1 MRSKLIKL
9 VSIAAVMILAISLS
23 ACGKKEEKVKEPID
37 GAGEGYEFVAKSRS
51 ISDVIGTEGY
61 VEKAIAKNGKLYVVH
76 NTGGAQKLHVIDLET
91 LADDPI
97 ELDFKS
103 ILPETE
109 SSLSESEPV
118 NEEPAESDTSADE
131 TPATDTEVTT
141 GDVSEGETDGTL
153 TVVEEEGRGDLL
165 DGDMSDTYMYEEVG
179 DGGADVSDLV
189 VNDDDSILFL
199 LATYTETG
207 RSYNVCKR
215 DSNGSLSLVYS
226 ADGLVKEGE
235 YVSRAYLKEDGGIY
249 LTKESSILS
258 VDKDGKKEGE
268 IEVGNW
274 IQSIFT
280 DKEGN
285 CYVTFWSQAES
296 GIVCKKADFA
306 QNTLSD
312 GLKVAANNGR
322 TYQTGEDTYV
332 VAGSDAVTE
341 YNVKTDEKKKLWDWI
356 NLDLFNVDT
365 ESFMV
370 NDDGSYSFIAANYDD
385 EATTYDYVTVSKEKI
400 DPANA
405 KIELVY
411 GCSYLDWNVRTKISA
426 FNKSQD
432 KYRIRVKQY
441 IDYDGDYDENSYT
454 EQYARFKADLA
465 AGNVFDLVSVDATDA
480 IALKLAQ
487 KGAFL
492 DLSDFYKE
500 TINRSDYFEN
510 ILDIFQVNG
519 KDYFALSHVSLLAM
533 IGNGEIFKG
542 KTTIT
547 PQEIVELRKQY
558 SDIPFLTSGTKESA
572 LYTMVVYSLN
582 TFVDYEK
589 GTCDF
594 CNQNFYDLLNFADTF
609 PKEINNE
616 NYDTYG
622 MMANGDIILSELY
635 LYDLSSLRMY
645 RQIMGDDAVIVGP
658 PNDKG
663 IRVQVIPNAMYAIS
677 AKTTEKEGCF
687 EFLKFYMEDQSNK
700 MYSSSGI
707 PVRKQAFYDMI
718 EDEITPDTY
727 TDENGNVVEEDT
739 SYTIGTDYGMID
751 VGIPTQAEA
760 DILEGLMNEAKD
772 TIRLDEKFTEI
783 FMEEVQPFIEGQKTA
798 EETATVLQSRVKIYL
813 SENE

>member
-37 GAGEGYEFVAKSRS
+37 GAGEGYEFVAKSQS

-76 NTGGAQKLHVIDLET
+76 NTRGTQKLHVIDLET

-103 ILPETE
+103 ILPENE
-109 SSLSESEPV
+109 DNLSEGEPS
-118 NEEPAESDTSADE
+118 NEEPAEGDTSADE
-131 TPATDTEVTT
+131 TPVADTEAT
-141 GDVSEGETDGTL
+141 GADVSGDENGETL
-153 TVVEEEGRGDLL
+153 TVVKEEGVGDLL
-165 DGDMSDTYMYEEVG
+165 DGDMSDAYMYEEAG
-179 DGGADVSDLV
+179 DSSPDVDDII
-189 VNDDDSILFL
+189 VNDDGSMLFL

-207 RSYNVCKR
+207 RNYNVCKR
-215 DSNGSLSLVYS
+215 DKSGSLSLVYS
-226 ADGLVKEGE
+226 ATDLVTKDE
-235 YVSRAYLKEDGGIY
+235 YVNRAYLKEDGGMY
-249 LTKESSILS
+249 LCKETAIVS

-274 IQSIFT
+274 IQSVFT

-296 GIVCKKADFA
+296 GVACKKADFA
-306 QNTLSD
+306 QGTLSD
-312 GLKVAANNGR
+312 GLSFAASNGR
-322 TYQTGEDTYV
+322 IYQTGEDTYV
-332 VAGSDAVTE
+332 VAGGDAVTE
-341 YNVKTDEKKKLWDWI
+341 YNTKTNEKKKLWDWI

-365 ESFMV
+365 ESFLV

-385 EATTYDYVTVSKEKI
+385 ESTTYDYVTVSKEKI
-400 DPANA
+400 DPEKA
-405 KIELVY
+405 KTELVY
-411 GCSYLDWNVRTKISA
+411 GCAYLDWNVRTKISA

-432 KYRIRVKQY
+432 KYKIRVKQY
-441 IDYDGDYDENSYT
+441 IDYDGDYDENSYM

-465 AGNVFDLVSVDATDA
+465 AGNVFDLVSVDSTDA

-500 TINRSDYFEN
+500 TINRGDYFEN

-519 KDYFALSHVSLLAM
+519 KDYFAISHVSLLAM

-547 PQEIVELRKQY
+547 PQELVQLRKQY
-558 SDIPFLTSGTKESA
+558 SDIPFLTSGTKENA
-572 LYTMVVYSLN
+572 LLTMVIYSLN
-582 TFVDYEK
+582 TFVDFEK

-594 CNQNFYDLLNFADTF
+594 CNQDFYDLLNFADTF
-609 PKEINNE
+609 PKELNNE
-616 NYDTYG
+616 SYDTYG

-645 RQIMGDDAVIVGP
+645 RQIMGDDAVIIGP
-658 PNDKG
+658 PNNEG
-663 IRVQVIPNAMYAIS
+663 IRVQVIPQSMYAIS

-687 EFLKFYMEDQSNK
+687 EFLKYYMEDQGKK

-718 EDEITPDTY
+718 KDEITPDTY

-739 SYTIGTDYGMID
+739 SYTIGTEYGMID

-760 DILEGLMNEAKD
+760 DILEELMNEATA
-772 TIRLDEKFTEI
+772 TIRIDDKFTEI
-783 FMEEVQPFIEGQKTA
+783 FQEEVQPFIEGQKTA

>member
-1 MRSKLIKL
+1 MRSKLIRL
-9 VSIAAVMILAISLS
+9 VSIVAVMILAISLS

-37 GAGEGYEFVAKSRS
+37 GAGEGYEFVAKSQS
-51 ISDVIGTEGY
+51 ISDIIGSEGY

-76 NTGGAQKLHVIDLET
+76 NARGTQKLHVIDLAT
-91 LADDPI
+91 LEDNPI

-103 ILPETE
+103 ILPDNEDTLPE
-109 SSLSESEPV
+109 GEPA
-118 NEEPAESDTSADE
+118 NEEPTGNDTSADE
-131 TPATDTEVTT
+131 TPAADTEATT
-141 GDVSEGETDGTL
+141 GDVSEGEADGTL

-165 DGDMSDTYMYEEVG
+165 DGDMGDTYMYEEMG
-179 DGGADVSDLV
+179 DGGADVDDLF
-189 VNDDDSILFL
+189 VNDDGSILFL
-199 LATYTETG
+199 LATYSEYG
-207 RSYNVCKR
+207 RNYSVCKR

-226 ADGLVKEGE
+226 ATDLVDKDE

-274 IQSIFT
+274 IQSVFT

-285 CYVTFWSQAES
+285 CYVTFWSQGES
-296 GIVCKKADFA
+296 GVVCKKADFS

-312 GLKVAANNGR
+312 GLKIAANNGR
-322 TYQTGEDTYV
+322 IYQTDGDIYV
-332 VAGSDAVTE
+332 VAGGDAVTE

-365 ESFMV
+365 ESFLV
-370 NDDGSYSFIAANYDD
+370 NDDGTYSFIVANYDD
-385 EATTYDYVTVSKEKI
+385 EGTTYDYVTVSKEKI
-400 DPANA
+400 DPAKA
-405 KIELVY
+405 KTELVY
-411 GCSYLDWNVRTKISA
+411 GCAYLDWNVRTKISA

-441 IDYDGDYDENSYT
+441 IDYDGDYDENSYM

-465 AGNVFDLVSVDATDA
+465 AGNVFDLVSVDSTDA

-510 ILDIFQVNG
+510 ILDIFQING
-519 KDYFALSHVSLLAM
+519 KDYFAISHISLLAM

-547 PQEIVELRKQY
+547 PQELIELRKQY
-558 SDIPFLTSGTKESA
+558 SDIPFLTSGTKENA
-572 LYTMVVYSLN
+572 LLTMVIYSLN

-594 CNQNFYDLLNFADTF
+594 CNQDFYDLLNFADTF

-616 NYDTYG
+616 DYDTYG

-645 RQIMGDDAVIVGP
+645 RQIMGDDAVVIGP
-658 PNDKG
+658 PNNEG
-663 IRVQVIPNAMYAIS
+663 IRVQVIPQSMYAIS
-677 AKTTEKEGCF
+677 AKTTEKDGCF
-687 EFLKFYMEDQSNK
+687 EFLKFYMEDQGK
-700 MYSSSGI
+700 KTYSSSGI

-718 EDEITPDTY
+718 KDEITPDTY
-727 TDENGNVVEEDT
+727 TDEEGNVVEEDI
-739 SYTIGTDYGMID
+739 SYTIGTEYGMID

-760 DILEGLMNEAKD
+760 DILEELMNEATA
-772 TIRLDEKFTEI
+772 TIRLDDKFTEI